1 MRQFILCNLHF
12 SSDKRKV
19 KKKTKLLR
27 ILIEMTKSKNFD
39 EEEKIDEFRR
49 RGEISM
55 SLDEEKQMDE
65 YLTNLTTAKN
75 RNQLCR

>member
-1 MRQFILCNLHF
+1 
-12 SSDKRKV
+12 
-19 KKKTKLLR
+19 
-27 ILIEMTKSKNFD
+27 MTKSKNFD
-39 EEEKIDEFRR
+39 EEKKIDEFRR